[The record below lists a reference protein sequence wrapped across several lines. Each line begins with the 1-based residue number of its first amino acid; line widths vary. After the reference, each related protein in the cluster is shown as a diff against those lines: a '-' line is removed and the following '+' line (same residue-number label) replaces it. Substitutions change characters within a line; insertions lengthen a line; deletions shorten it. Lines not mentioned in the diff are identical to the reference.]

1 MAGSQAAVQEEAIE
15 RIKYPAIGKLSKMGV
30 TFRPSVR
37 YKIDS
42 SEFNI
47 LKDPSIATVKAQV
60 NSNRSLAR
68 KSSNVSEDNQLRK
81 PRNSPPR
88 KKKQSPAKSSPMRD

>member
-1 MAGSQAAVQEEAIE
+1 MAIGSDQKPITQAIEQEEAIE

-42 SEFNI
+42 TEYNI
-47 LKDPSIATVKAQV
+47 LKDPQIATVRA
-60 NSNRSLAR
+60 
-68 KSSNVSEDNQLRK
+68 
-81 PRNSPPR
+81 
-88 KKKQSPAKSSPMRD
+88 